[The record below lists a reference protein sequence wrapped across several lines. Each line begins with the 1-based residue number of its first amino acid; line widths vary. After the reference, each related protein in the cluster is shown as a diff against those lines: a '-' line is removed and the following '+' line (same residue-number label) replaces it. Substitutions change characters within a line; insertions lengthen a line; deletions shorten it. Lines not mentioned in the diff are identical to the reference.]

1 MAAQLG
7 LFGGGASSC
16 SARGRFILHNNP
28 VHPGLGPRCNRL
40 WGPDMS
46 IDISTSTAASWGQP
60 PSAPQAPPA
69 HVQGPRP
76 AAVTPAVVGASGAA
90 AKAAAPQRPA
100 PAVPTKP
107 DLQFDPQELT
117 EQLEQAVAQ
126 LNEQMQKHG
135 RDLRFSIDQ
144 AIDRT
149 VVTVRSALSGEVV
162 RQIPNESILNVARS
176 IEELKGVLY
185 NETI

>member
-1 MAAQLG
+1 
-7 LFGGGASSC
+7 
-16 SARGRFILHNNP
+16 
-28 VHPGLGPRCNRL
+28 
-40 WGPDMS
+40 MS
-46 IDISTSTAASWGQP
+46 IEISTTSTAATWGQP

-69 HVQGPRP
+69 HLQGSRP
-76 AAVTPAVVGASGAA
+76 AAVSPAVVGAGASGVA
-90 AKAAAPQRPA
+90 AKAAVPQRPA
-100 PAVPTKP
+100 PAMPTKP